1 MDTLLD
7 KVHTLDGDV
16 IVTTKTKFLY
26 FFNRPHTSVMPYGF
40 SEFGR
45 KLGFQARYNTSDPA
59 ILAELHEFY
68 VLCVAAGGFQ
78 ALMGGAKLGIVDF
91 PDDKKHL
98 VQYVIG
104 FNA

>member
-1 MDTLLD
+1 MNTLLD
-7 KVHTLDGDV
+7 RVPTLDGDIIV
-16 IVTTKTKFLY
+16 ITKTKFLY
-26 FFNRPHTSVMPYGF
+26 FFNRPHTSVMPYGL

-59 ILAELHEFY
+59 ILAKLHEHY
-68 VLCVAAGGFQ
+68 VLCIAAGGFQ
-78 ALMGGAKLGIVDF
+78 ALMVGAKLGIVDF

-98 VQYVIG
+98 AQYVTG